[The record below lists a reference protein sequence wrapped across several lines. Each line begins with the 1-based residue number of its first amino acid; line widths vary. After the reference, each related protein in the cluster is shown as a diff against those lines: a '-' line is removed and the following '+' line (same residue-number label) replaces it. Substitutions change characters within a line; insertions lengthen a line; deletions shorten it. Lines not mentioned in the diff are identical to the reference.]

1 MPHVFPQ
8 PRPHL
13 TLGPQALGHQYR
25 DNMIILNYQGQ
36 EIRLEGNTIDM
47 LCQYFNCEVGD
58 LIERFPYDQL
68 DLAVDAGEI
77 SEEEAAAQGA
87 ETMPLTDPSDREAAE
102 IKLVRMEKGIR
113 KELERIDTLRKS
125 LGLKED
131 TDTQEPE

>member
-1 MPHVFPQ
+1 
-8 PRPHL
+8 
-13 TLGPQALGHQYR
+13 
-25 DNMIILNYQGQ
+25 MIILNYQGQ

-68 DLAVDAGEI
+68 DLSVDAGEI
-77 SEEEAAAQGA
+77 SEEEAAAQGV
-87 ETMPLTDPSDREAAE
+87 ETMPLADPSDREAAE

-125 LGLKED
+125 LGLEED